1 MTRVT
6 AEIPEI
12 LKVSRRGCV
21 QRVCEIMFKLV
32 VHSTKPV
39 LCHATTIAILLCD
52 FCCANAQDMS

>member
-21 QRVCEIMFKLV
+21 QRVCEIMFNLV
-32 VHSTKPV
+32 EPFLKTIS
-39 LCHATTIAILLCD
+39 LHATI
-52 FCCANAQDMS
+52 